1 MKSFAI
7 IGISGFG
14 YFLAKYLAEMG
25 HGILA
30 IDVDEEKIERVKPF
44 VQKAII
50 ADVRDKNTLTKLGLS
65 DYDSVFV
72 CLRESLDASVLVT
85 LYLRE
90 LGVKQIVAKAMTED
104 HGKIL
109 DMLGATRVIFPER
122 DEAYRLA
129 ATMESAYLLDAF
141 PLGDGISMIE
151 MAPPKKFVGK
161 TLAELDLRNKF
172 GILVLVIKE
181 IIPKN
186 IVKIPA
192 ADQVLKDS
200 DTLVLLGHDDDLKK
214 IQHQ

>member
-1 MKSFAI
+1 M
-7 IGISGFG
+7 
-14 YFLAKYLAEMG
+14 
-25 HGILA
+25 
-30 IDVDEEKIERVKPF
+30 
-44 VQKAII
+44 
-50 ADVRDKNTLTKLGLS
+50 
-65 DYDSVFV
+65 

-109 DMLGATRVIFPER
+109 DMLGAPRVIFPER

>member
-1 MKSFAI
+1 
-7 IGISGFG
+7 
-14 YFLAKYLAEMG
+14 MG

-122 DEAYRLA
+122 DEYENNLS
-129 ATMESAYLLDAF
+129 E
-141 PLGDGISMIE
+141 
-151 MAPPKKFVGK
+151 K
-161 TLAELDLRNKF
+161 
-172 GILVLVIKE
+172 
-181 IIPKN
+181 
-186 IVKIPA
+186 
-192 ADQVLKDS
+192 
-200 DTLVLLGHDDDLKK
+200 
-214 IQHQ
+214 